1 MQTVKGLEQGF
12 VSINY
17 KNRFKFLY
25 SFLRKNKQ
33 QQKIMIFINSCAC
46 AQYFSNLLNFL
57 NVDNQV
63 LHGKLNQARRSQVMN
78 SFRKNKEAV
87 LICTDVASR
96 GLDIPLVDLVLQIE
110 APISLDK

>member
-78 SFRKNKEAV
+78 SFRKSKEAV

-110 APISLDK
+110 APISIDK